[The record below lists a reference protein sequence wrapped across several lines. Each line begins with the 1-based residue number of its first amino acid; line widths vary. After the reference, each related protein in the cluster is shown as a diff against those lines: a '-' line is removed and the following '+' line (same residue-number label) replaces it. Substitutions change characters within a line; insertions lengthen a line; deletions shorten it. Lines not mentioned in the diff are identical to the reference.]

1 MATTT
6 NYSWSTPDDTA
17 LVKDGAAAIRTLGS
31 SIDTTTKNL
40 NPSTTLGD
48 IEYRS
53 STANTNTRLAIG
65 SSDNVLKVSGGVP
78 AWGVDPTAD
87 LITTAGDLVYGT
99 AADTMTRLGIG
110 TAGQVLKVN
119 SGATA
124 PEWGAAGAT
133 PSFSLLATQAV
144 TTGSSYS
151 ITSLSG
157 YNTLFVICAG
167 LSSTAGST
175 TYTMTFNND
184 SASNYIVGAAGIDSG
199 SAGQYGG
206 TDTKISWATQGNNAA
221 NLVSA
226 SFQISAANSTGT
238 KVGMQGGGGNGT
250 ASLVRFGGFSYSG
263 SSVISSV
270 QITTSGTFD
279 AGTIYVYGSV
289 A

>member
-1 MATTT
+1 MTNPMTTT
-6 NYSWSTPDDTA
+6 GDTIYSSSGSTPA
-17 LVKDGAAAIRTLGS
+17 
-31 SIDTTTKNL
+31 
-40 NPSTTLGD
+40 
-48 IEYRS
+48 
-53 STANTNTRLAIG
+53 
-65 SSDNVLKVSGGVP
+65 
-78 AWGVDPTAD
+78 
-87 LITTAGDLVYGT
+87 
-99 AADTMTRLGIG
+99 RLGIG
-110 TAGQVLKVN
+110 TAGQVLRVN

-124 PEWGAAGAT
+124 PEWASPASAT

-151 ITSLSG
+151 ITGLSG

-167 LSSTAGST
+167 LSSTAAST
-175 TYTMTFNND
+175 TYTMTLNSD
-184 SASNYIVGAAGIDSG
+184 SGSNYIVGAAGIDSG

-206 TDTKISWATQGNNAA
+206 TDTKVSWGTQGNNAA
-221 NLVSA
+221 NLLSA